1 MNIFPGTDIVE
12 IKRFKEFTGNR
23 EHPFLLK
30 VFTQNE
36 RDYCFKKEDPA
47 PHLAVTFAAKEAVL
61 KTLYAQ
67 GIRDISYKE
76 IDICRDFRGVPSAHI
91 NNERYNLNLRISL
104 SHSDEYALAF
114 VIMVCGDDYREG
126 K

>member
-1 MNIFPGTDIVE
+1 MNIFPGTDIVK
-12 IKRFKEFTGNR
+12 IHRFEEFSSNR

-30 VFTQNE
+30 VFTKNE
-36 RDYCFKKEDPA
+36 CDYCFGKEDPA

-61 KTLYAQ
+61 KALYSQ
-67 GIRDISYKE
+67 GIWDISYRE
-76 IDICRDFRGVPSAHI
+76 IDICRNLRGVPSAHI
-91 NNERYNLNLRISL
+91 NNERYNLELKISL

-114 VIMVCGDDYREG
+114 AIIIRGDDNRER